1 LSDEERERALALPRA
16 LEAGRVALAAGTDPV
31 TATRQALN
39 GLEPEYVELVELDG
53 ARVLAA
59 AARIGD
65 TRLIDNVVL
74 EGELR

>member
-1 LSDEERERALALPRA
+1 
-16 LEAGRVALAAGTDPV
+16 V

-39 GLEPEYVELVELDG
+39 GLEPEYVQLVELDG

-59 AARIGD
+59 AARIGG

-74 EGELR
+74 EGELN